1 MFCVDVCI
9 MVCFFCILFRV
20 GICVWDYVWV
30 CFLNIFFF
38 FIGVALFGLIVWI
51 FLVVSICVCNLLH
64 GVLCCYEIILLPGTF
79 S

>member
-1 MFCVDVCI
+1 MFFWHFVSCWYLCVGLCLGV
-9 MVCFFCILFRV
+9 LFEH
-20 GICVWDYVWV
+20 
-30 CFLNIFFF
+30 FFF